1 MPSHSELSLQ
11 AGLNALKQG
20 DYQAAITIL
29 DGFISQSTNYS
40 DVLQATIGLAV
51 AYSRTGKVS
60 AAISLCEDLRESDNQ
75 EVREWANLSL
85 KKLRAK
91 RSKEQLKSKSEP
103 EDIPEATGF
112 IPFENKDSAPLEENL
127 FSSQLVTQD
136 NSTVVE
142 LLNSESSRETFHQDK
157 TLRQQHKINH
167 QIKENQSQ
175 DNQTKDNQ
183 TKNKQESPKTFEQS
197 KSSNEEL
204 PTRGVTVYWRKAPK
218 AKMWQ
223 PLPKPKL
230 LPLRV
235 VMVLTSVALFWTM
248 RFLLV
253 LLMESVNHLLNWL
266 PFVEPLQFLY
276 YDPIYFLLAVVI
288 VLAIASPWL
297 LDILL
302 SKFYPQQ
309 TLQQEQLNRYSPA
322 ANRLL
327 IRYCQQRGWKIPQL
341 FVLQESAP
349 FAYSYGNLSR
359 TARIVVTQGLLD
371 QLENDEIAA
380 VYGMELGHITYG
392 DIGLTSLYLLVTL
405 PIYGLYQM
413 ISRWGDWLPNKIGR
427 SFLGVF
433 ANFFYCIW
441 YVLTGTSL
449 WFSQLRH
456 YYSDRRAAEMTGHP
470 NAAIRALL
478 KMAIGIAGDIEKQ
491 EKTSYL
497 LESLNLLLPLGYK
510 QSLSLGSTAP
520 HIALESYL
528 MWEYLNPYRWWF
540 AANNSHP
547 LTGHR
552 IQRLCQIARQWRLE
566 TELSIEKQQP
576 LQIRHQSFFI
586 GMAPW
591 WGIPLGL
598 LLGFGI
604 WLVWQIAYAVEV
616 LNLKWIYDDWNF
628 LLGCILI
635 GFSIGTLVRINQFFP
650 DIKPNSAQTNEN
662 FIDVLN
668 NPASLP
674 IDSNA
679 VLLTGKLLGRRGTSN
694 YLGQDLILQTNRGLL
709 KLHHISWLGQAF
721 NPQDF
726 VGREVIVR
734 GWLRRGATPWVDI
747 QILKTQ
753 SGKKINGLHPIWSMI
768 FAFIFTALGAY
779 IFLQG

>member
-51 AYSRTGKVS
+51 AYSRTGEVS
-60 AAISLCEDLRESDNQ
+60 TAISLCEDLCESDNQ

-85 KKLRAK
+85 KKLRTK
-91 RSKEQLKSKSEP
+91 RSKKRLTSKNQA
-103 EDIPEATGF
+103 EDIPEPTGF
-112 IPFENKDSAPLEENL
+112 IPFDNPDSASNRLEENL
-127 FSSQLVTQD
+127 SSSQLVTQD
-136 NSTVVE
+136 TSNIVE
-142 LLNSESSRETFHQDK
+142 SPDSESSQDIFDTDK
-157 TLRQQHKINH
+157 SLRQQHEINH
-167 QIKENQSQ
+167 QTKENKPE
-175 DNQTKDNQ
+175 DNQTN
-183 TKNKQESPKTFEQS
+183 NRQESSAAFEET
-197 KSSNEEL
+197 KSSSEL
-204 PTRGVTVYWRKAPK
+204 AARGVTVHWRKAPK

-248 RFLLV
+248 RFLSV

-276 YDPIYFLLAVVI
+276 YDPIYLLLVVVI
-288 VLAIASPWL
+288 VFAIASPWL

-309 TLQQEQLNRYSPA
+309 NLQQEQLNRYSPA

-327 IRYCQQRGWKIPQL
+327 IRYCQQRGWKLPQL

-349 FAYSYGNLSR
+349 FAYSYGHLPH
-359 TARIVVTQGLLD
+359 TARIVVTQGLLN

-405 PIYGLYQM
+405 PIYGLYQI
-413 ISRWGDWLPNKIGR
+413 ISGWGDWLPNKIGR

-441 YVLTGTSL
+441 YVLTGTGL

-456 YYSDRRAAEMTGHP
+456 YYSDRRAAEITGHP

-497 LESLNLLLPLGYK
+497 LESLNLLLPLGHK

-520 HIALESYL
+520 HITLESYL

-598 LLGFGI
+598 ILGFGI
-604 WLVWQIAYAVEV
+604 WLVWQIAYTVEV

-650 DIKPNSAQTNEN
+650 EIKPNLAQTNEN

-679 VLLTGKLLGRRGTSN
+679 VLLAGKLLGRCGTSN

-709 KLHHISWLGQAF
+709 QLHYISWLGQGA

-726 VGREVIVR
+726 IGRQVIIR

-753 SGKKINGLHPIWSMI
+753 NGKKINGLHPIWSMI